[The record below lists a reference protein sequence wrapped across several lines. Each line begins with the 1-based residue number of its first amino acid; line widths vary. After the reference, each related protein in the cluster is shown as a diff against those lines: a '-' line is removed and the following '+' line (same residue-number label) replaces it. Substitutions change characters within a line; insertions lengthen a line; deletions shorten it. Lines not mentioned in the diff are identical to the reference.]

1 MHDVWSP
8 RAVPIILLDPHFTT
22 MCNRVTRDCYPGYEI
37 DTFYCLTCKYDRY
50 IYIYT
55 RLSGAK
61 HNLLFDFVT
70 AYRFVCPSHS
80 TTVCFHGIWKF
91 DGEHGFLSVSFQRLS
106 SSPLFSQTDC
116 LLSRYQLDPVQMVK
130 MVTFIRKIISFNFG
144 SNLKSWRPRLFFF
157 RSKFSI
163 EKYSIKFYYD

>member
-1 MHDVWSP
+1 
-8 RAVPIILLDPHFTT
+8 

-80 TTVCFHGIWKF
+80 TFVFMEYENSMGNTDFYPSPFLLFSSFFSNGLFTFALSARSCANGKNGNAHKEDNFVQLWFKF
-91 DGEHGFLSVSFQRLS
+91 EKLKT
-106 SSPLFSQTDC
+106 SPLF
-116 LLSRYQLDPVQMVK
+116 
-130 MVTFIRKIISFNFG
+130 
-144 SNLKSWRPRLFFF
+144 
-157 RSKFSI
+157 FSI
-163 EKYSIKFYYD
+163 